1 MSGPVSDRDPLLPQ
15 ARRSQSRWRRPH
27 PRWLI
32 PLALVASLARGLT
45 LAARVQI
52 VTRLSCDALHRPSRV
67 TAGDL
72 QITSDDLTALAIPTI
87 CFTDPAVL
95 ASAARVQMLLTVLSG
110 GLAAFTAGRW
120 GKFSDKSGRT
130 KTMSAALLGLVMA
143 EAIYALVSLRHLPF
157 KRRHGHRLLILAP
170 ILEGLF
176 GSWPTLQATMNAY
189 LSDITPNGSTSR
201 MFSRFLGLLY
211 IGFAVG
217 PSVASFI
224 LRQTVTKDLT
234 PLFYLSSLFYLL
246 SFLFILV
253 VVPESLQPS
262 DKQAP
267 STSDIQIPARPL
279 SPHYAPYAP
288 FLKLLAPLAA
298 LRPRRAGAMRKDYTL
313 TIMAVSYFI
322 YLMSLALY
330 QVKYLYAEHVF
341 SWDAGRVSFPNLDL
355 LPSLTFAAR
364 ILHLIYGLCSRN
376 HVALW
381 VFVFR
386 PRPLRGRAS
395 ISPRREL
402 SFDLSLVRF
411 SIFLDVLSHGAVV
424 LAPTQSQSWFVLA
437 TTLTSLGSASVP
449 SYSSTVLG
457 YVRYRTAQ
465 GEQAEEEDVGAL
477 FGALATLQSLGQTII
492 GPILFGLVSSATVSQ
507 YPKGIFVLAFGLAS
521 AALVLMLLT
530 RPRKRVILVG
540 ARKDPKS
547 PRGRGRSAIPKD
559 ITPPTS

>member
-253 VVPESLQPS
+253 VVPESLQSS
-262 DKQAP
+262 DKQTP

-341 SWDAGRVSFPNLDL
+341 SWDAERLGYYISYMGFARAITLLVL
-355 LPSLTFAAR
+355 LPM
-364 ILHLIYGLCSRN
+364 
-376 HVALW
+376 W